1 MNSVAYAEMASLEQA
16 AVYIFQAFFH
26 KMQYFI
32 NKSVSLFA
40 VATWPVTGQ
49 DLQNTK

>member
-1 MNSVAYAEMASLEQA
+1 MEKQIASLEQA
-16 AVYIFQAFFH
+16 AVYIFQAYFH

-32 NKSVSLFA
+32 NKSVLLFA
-40 VATWPVTGQ
+40 AAIWPVTGQ